1 MEITLIRHG
10 LPVRTEKTDGTP
22 ADPPLCPEG
31 RDQAERMAAWLAEA
45 EIDALYASPMRRA
58 QETAAPLS
66 KRLGLTIEL
75 EPGVVEYDS
84 EADYYIPME
93 ELKRTDYARWK
104 DFVTRGYGDG
114 VDMQAFHRTVV
125 ASIEGLIDKNAGR
138 RIAVVCHGG
147 VINAWAAQVLGLEPR
162 LFFDPRYTSINR
174 FMAAR
179 SGERSVVSL
188 NETAHLRV

>member
-10 LPVRTEKTDGTP
+10 LPVRTEKADGTP

-31 RDQAERMAAWLAEA
+31 HDQAERMAAWLAEA

-66 KRLGLTIEL
+66 KRLGLAIEL

-84 EADYYIPME
+84 QADYYIPME

-114 VDMQAFHRTVV
+114 VDMEAFHRTVV

-147 VINAWAAQVLGLEPR
+147 VINAWAARVLGLEPR

>member
-10 LPVRTEKTDGTP
+10 LPVRTEKADGTP

-66 KRLGLTIEL
+66 KRLGLAIEL

-104 DFVTRGYGDG
+104 GFVTRGYGDG
-114 VDMQAFHRTVV
+114 IDMQAFHRTVV

>member
-31 RDQAERMAAWLAEA
+31 RDQAERMAAWLAKA

-66 KRLGLTIEL
+66 KRLGLAIEL

-104 DFVTRGYGDG
+104 GFVTRGYGDG
-114 VDMQAFHRTVV
+114 IDMQAFHRTVV

-147 VINAWAAQVLGLEPR
+147 VINAWAAQVLGLQPQ

>member
-10 LPVRTEKTDGTP
+10 LPVRIEKADGTP
-22 ADPPLCPEG
+22 ADPPLCDEG
-31 RDQAERMAAWLAEA
+31 RAQAERMATWLADA

-58 QETAAPLS
+58 QETAAPLA

-84 EADYYIPME
+84 ESDYYIPME
-93 ELKRTDYARWK
+93 ELKRTDYKRWK
-104 DFVTRGYGDG
+104 RFVSQGYGDG
-114 VDMQAFHRTVV
+114 VDMELFHCTVV
-125 ASIEGLIDKNAGR
+125 ESIERLIDNNAGR

-147 VINAWAAQVLGLEPR
+147 VINAWAAQVLGLTPQ

-188 NETAHLRV
+188 NESAHLRV

>member
-10 LPVRTEKTDGTP
+10 LPVRIEKADGTP
-22 ADPPLCPEG
+22 ADPPLCDEG
-31 RDQAERMAAWLAEA
+31 RDQAERMATWLANA

-58 QETAAPLS
+58 QETAAPLA

-84 EADYYIPME
+84 ESDYYIPME
-93 ELKRTDYARWK
+93 ELKRTDYERWK
-104 DFVTRGYGDG
+104 RFVTQGYGDG
-114 VDMQAFHRTVV
+114 VDMELFHRTVV
-125 ASIEGLIDKNAGR
+125 ESIERLIDNNAGR

-147 VINAWAAQVLGLEPR
+147 VINAWAAQVLGLTPQ

-188 NETAHLRV
+188 NESAHLRV